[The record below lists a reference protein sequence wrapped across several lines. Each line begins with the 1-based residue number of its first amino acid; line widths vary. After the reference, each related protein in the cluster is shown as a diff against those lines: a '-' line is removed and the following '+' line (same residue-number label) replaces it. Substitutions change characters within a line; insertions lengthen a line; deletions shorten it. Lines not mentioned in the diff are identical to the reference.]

1 MRLFDPGVSGA
12 GMEGV
17 AEEAGGGFAAALASV
32 YAAVGGVEELAKARL
47 GVRVTLAAI
56 AAEVRRRRSA
66 GETGEAGST
75 VWRFRAERS
84 SSIAKRDER
93 GLLNCGVVS

>member
-1 MRLFDPGVSGA
+1 
-12 GMEGV
+12 MEEE
-17 AEEAGGGFAAALASV
+17 AEEAGGGIAAALAV
-32 YAAVGGVEELAKARL
+32 VGTAGGGVEELAKASL
-47 GVRVTLAAI
+47 GVRVTLAAV

-75 VWRFRAERS
+75 VWRFKAERS

-93 GLLNCGVVS
+93 GLLNCGADS